1 MADLNC
7 GEKLWAHHC
16 HSSAVSGGEE
26 GCQNDSMGEEARRA
40 GGPRFCFLFMAEEEI
55 KWRAANWS
63 GWRVLAWDDRGTD
76 CKIRLE

>member
-26 GCQNDSMGEEARRA
+26 GCQNDSMGEEARRV
-40 GGPRFCFLFMAEEEI
+40 GGLLSVYGGGTKI
-55 KWRAANWS
+55 KWSAANWS
-63 GWRVLAWDDRGTD
+63 WWRVLAWDDCETD
-76 CKIRLE
+76 CEIR